1 MSKLPIGIQTFD
13 KIRTGNYIYVDKTKE
28 AYELIN
34 DYTYAFLARPRR
46 FGKSLFVDTLKNIF
60 ECKKELFEGLYI
72 YDKWDW
78 DKKYPVIKIDWAGDL
93 KTSESLKDR
102 AFDIFEHNQQRL
114 GITCKNTKNP
124 SSCFNEII
132 QKSYEKYN
140 QRVVILIDE
149 YDKPILDVIE
159 NKEQA
164 IENREFLRGLYS
176 IIKANDAYIKFCFLT
191 GVSKFSKASIFSG
204 LNMLVDISL
213 IPKYGNICGYTENDV
228 KEKFKEYLD
237 SVDFDKIRK
246 WYDGYWFLKDKI
258 YNPFD
263 VLQYLDNKML
273 KNYWFSSGNPSFL
286 IKLLKEKKYYLP
298 KLSNLVVGEEL
309 LDIFDIDETK
319 IEAILFQTGYLTI
332 KRVIEDEVI
341 EYELKIPNK
350 EVKISLSKYIISKYI
365 NDDYPNEKTKLLKK
379 ALREADLE
387 AFKNTF
393 VSVFASIPHTYWA
406 YIKSY
411 EGAYASIVYAYL
423 QALGIEIIGEDV
435 TNKGRMD
442 LTLFIE
448 DKIYVIE
455 FKVIASDKEKG
466 TALKQIKERK
476 YHQKYIGESKKI
488 YLVGMEFS
496 EGERNIVNFEWDK
509 HPA

>member
-1 MSKLPIGIQTFD
+1 MPKKLPIGIQTFN
-13 KIRTGNYIYVDKTKE
+13 KIRTENYIYVDKTRE
-28 AYELIN
+28 AYDLIN

-46 FGKSLFVDTLKNIF
+46 FGKSLFIDTLKNIF
-60 ECKKELFEGLYI
+60 EAKKELFEGLYI

-78 DKKYPVIKIDWAGDL
+78 NEKYPVIKIVWSGNFQTLEKLEKNAL
-93 KTSESLKDR
+93 VILEENAK
-102 AFDIFEHNQQRL
+102 RL
-114 GITCKNTKNP
+114 GIKCKYKDDA
-124 SSCFNEII
+124 SIFLREVI
-132 QKSYEKYN
+132 QLACEKHN

-387 AFKNTF
+387 AFKTH
-393 VSVFASIPHTYWA
+393 VFQYLLQFLIPIGHTLRA
-406 YIKSY
+406 MK
-411 EGAYASIVYAYL
+411 AHT
-423 QALGIEIIGEDV
+423 QA
-435 TNKGRMD
+435 
-442 LTLFIE
+442 
-448 DKIYVIE
+448 
-455 FKVIASDKEKG
+455 
-466 TALKQIKERK
+466 
-476 YHQKYIGESKKI
+476 
-488 YLVGMEFS
+488 
-496 EGERNIVNFEWDK
+496 
-509 HPA
+509 